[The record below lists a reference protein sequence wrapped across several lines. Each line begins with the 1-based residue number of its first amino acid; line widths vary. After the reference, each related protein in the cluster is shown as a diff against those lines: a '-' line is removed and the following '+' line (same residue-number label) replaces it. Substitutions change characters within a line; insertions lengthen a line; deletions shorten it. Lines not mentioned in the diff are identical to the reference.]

1 MNKKKI
7 GLAVTIVPVLA
18 AGTVAMASAYKSGT
32 DFKPFQNDQEI
43 QTNQVVF
50 DGDESGVDRK
60 KKDDSKESS
69 LLKDKQDD
77 QEKESTELKDQAD
90 YLFENEQVNTKAVG
104 LLDGENTGSDIPKQ
118 DQQEEE
124 QQKPEETYSIVK
136 DPSKADT
143 ELMVPR
149 RMEEMEAA
157 VVILQVQISREVP
170 QELRRIT
177 AKQTTTALHRLKLL
191 VPVPETIQQRQRR
204 LRCQLQHRHRLR
216 HQHQQLHLQDHPVQ
230 SRIRNPRNQ
239 IRQLEEVPV

>member
-124 QQKPEETYSIVK
+124 QQKLEETYSIVK

-143 ELMVPR
+143 ELNGTT
-149 RMEEMEAA
+149 
-157 VVILQVQISREVP
+157 QNGGNGSSSSNSISREVP
-170 QELRRIT
+170 QKLRRIT
-177 AKQTTTALHRLKLL
+177 AKQTTTALHRPKLL

-216 HQHQQLHLQDHPVQ
+216 HQHQQLHLQDHPVR

>member
-18 AGTVAMASAYKSGT
+18 AGTVAIASAYKSGT

-136 DPSKADT
+136 DPS
-143 ELMVPR
+143 
-149 RMEEMEAA
+149 
-157 VVILQVQISREVP
+157 SRKGMLNVF
-170 QELRRIT
+170 LGIW
-177 AKQTTTALHRLKLL
+177 
-191 VPVPETIQQRQRR
+191 QQYCTGTGRSYSP
-204 LRCQLQHRHRLR
+204 
-216 HQHQQLHLQDHPVQ
+216 DHPA
-230 SRIRNPRNQ
+230 SPSDA
-239 IRQLEEVPV
+239 